1 MTERRGAFQR
11 RTRETDTAATWDLD
25 GRGEAE
31 VSTGIGMLD
40 HLISQI
46 ARHGRFDLALQAQGD
61 LHVDAHHTVEDAAIV
76 LARAFDGAL
85 GERRGI
91 TRMGDA
97 TVPLDEALALV
108 AVDLGGRG
116 YAVLDLPFGGP
127 VLGQLPTELI
137 EHFLETFAR
146 EGRMTLHARLLAGRN
161 DHHRAEAVFKALAR
175 ALDQATTR
183 DERLAGEVPS
193 TKGVIERVSHQEE
206 APPVPPAPKPVD
218 PLNRPIRY
226 RGR

>member
-1 MTERRGAFQR
+1 MEARKGSAERRTA
-11 RTRETDTAATWDLD
+11 ETEISATWNVD

-40 HLISQI
+40 HLLSQI
-46 ARHGRFDLALQAQGD
+46 ARHGRFDITLRAAGD

-76 LARAFDGAL
+76 LARAFDQAL

-91 TRMGDA
+91 VRMGDA

-116 YAVLDLPFGGP
+116 YAAIDLPFGGP
-127 VLGQLPTELI
+127 MIGQLPTEVV

-146 EGRMTLHARLLAGRN
+146 EARLSLHVRLLAGRN
-161 DHHRAEAVFKALAR
+161 DHHRAEAAFKALAR
-175 ALDQATTR
+175 ALDEATR
-183 DERLAGEVPS
+183 IDDRIAGDVPS
-193 TKGVIERVSHQEE
+193 TKGVIDG
-206 APPVPPAPKPVD
+206 A
-218 PLNRPIRY
+218 
-226 RGR
+226 G